1 MKEIA
6 GVIIIL
12 KKELSKLILFQAML
26 VIVRK
31 GVPAL
36 PIFKAPSP

>member
-6 GVIIIL
+6 GVITIL

-26 VIVRK
+26 VIVRN
-31 GVPAL
+31 GVPA
-36 PIFKAPSP
+36 PPF